1 MVLHRFLL
9 YLSHGWWNNMFPSL
23 FMMFQKRFHC
33 RFSRILSKF
42 WNFRHKKIF
51 NSLYKM
57 WTFWKNF
64 KKSYL
69 SEYLKCIRPAVP
81 VFWSVFSECPKLH
94 DFFITS
100 IKNACYNI
108 AQTIQNTHSPW
119 KRSTPVR
126 NASFSDHFHWFSV
139 PESIKFTVNFDD
151 FNFKLDLRPKFRK
164 STSAKSQ
171 KSSSPNKIE
180 QL

>member
-1 MVLHRFLL
+1 MRTGSYGALNRLGDIIYL
-9 YLSHGWWNNMFPSL
+9 Y
-23 FMMFQKRFHC
+23 
-33 RFSRILSKF
+33 ILSLVTWYLGNLVCTRDRNAASPRKTLMENALF
-42 WNFRHKKIF
+42 LK
-51 NSLYKM
+51 SLIV
-57 WTFWKNF
+57 
-64 KKSYL
+64 
-69 SEYLKCIRPAVP
+69 SEMIQVLKCIRPQVA

-151 FNFKLDLRPKFRK
+151 FNFEGDFGLCWGGFSEIWDLEHLNWTK
-164 STSAKSQ
+164 
-171 KSSSPNKIE
+171 
-180 QL
+180 